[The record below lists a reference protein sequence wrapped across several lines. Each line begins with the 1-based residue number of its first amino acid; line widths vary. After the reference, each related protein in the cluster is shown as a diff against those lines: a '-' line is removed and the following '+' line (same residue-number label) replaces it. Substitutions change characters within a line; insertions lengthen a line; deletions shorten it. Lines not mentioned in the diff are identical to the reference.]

1 MYPHHTLEMPLEYRS
16 PYIELLLL
24 MAGSDGDIVR
34 EELAVVESYMG
45 KLMIHPDE
53 RAILRSKLESPR
65 KYGDVIKDL
74 DKPLL
79 KLALRDSIVVGISD
93 GVLEK
98 KEIQFAKKLAK
109 SGGVDEKTLSKICD
123 WAIEGWDWHKKSAS
137 ILRLDDVDST

>member
-1 MYPHHTLEMPLEYRS
+1 M
-16 PYIELLLL
+16 

-53 RAILRSKLESPR
+53 RAVLRSKLESPR
-65 KYGDVIKDL
+65 KYGDIIKEL

-79 KLALRDSIVVGISD
+79 KLALRDSVIVGISD

-109 SGGVDEKTLSKICD
+109 SAGVDEKTLSKI
-123 WAIEGWDWHKKSAS
+123 
-137 ILRLDDVDST
+137 

>member
-34 EELAVVESYMG
+34 EELAVIESYMG

-53 RAILRSKLESPR
+53 RVVLRTKLESSR
-65 KYGDVIKDL
+65 KYAEIIKDL
-74 DKPLL
+74 NKPLL
-79 KLALRDSIVVGISD
+79 KLALRDSVVVGISD
-93 GVLEK
+93 GVLDK

-109 SGGVDEKTLSKICD
+109 SAGVDEKTLSKICD
-123 WAIEGWDWHKKSAS
+123 WAIDGWNWHKKSAS
-137 ILRLDDVDST
+137 ILRLEDMDDT

>member
-34 EELAVVESYMG
+34 EELAVIESYMG

-53 RAILRSKLESPR
+53 RVVLRTKLESSR
-65 KYGDVIKDL
+65 KYADIIKDL
-74 DKPLL
+74 NKSLL
-79 KLALRDSIVVGISD
+79 KLALRDSVIVGISD
-93 GVLEK
+93 GVLDK

-109 SGGVDEKTLSKICD
+109 SAGVDEKTLSKICD
-123 WAIEGWDWHKKSAS
+123 WAIDGWNWHKKSAS
-137 ILRLDDVDST
+137 ILRLEDMDDT

>member
-1 MYPHHTLEMPLEYRS
+1 MPLEYRS
-16 PYIELLLL
+16 PYIELLLM

-53 RAILRSKLESPR
+53 RAVLRSKLESPR
-65 KYGDVIKDL
+65 KYGDIIKEL
-74 DKPLL
+74 D
-79 KLALRDSIVVGISD
+79 KLALRDSVIVGISD

-109 SGGVDEKTLSKICD
+109 SAGVDEKTLSKICD
-123 WAIEGWDWHKKSAS
+123 WAIDGWNWHKKSAS
-137 ILRLDDVDST
+137 ILRLDDADIT